1 MRYGIFDALPVFS
14 REHLGDGEGAMMT
27 RVALTL
33 SLALHF
39 AVLFGK
45 KHSV

>member
-1 MRYGIFDALPVFS
+1 MRHGIFDALPVFP
-14 REHLGDGEGAMMT
+14 REHLGDGGGAVMT
-27 RVALTL
+27 RVTLTL

-45 KHSV
+45 HNV